1 MNTKAS
7 IFTTLLITSFSIISA
22 QTQLPNSDFEDIH
35 TLELTVTYGDPE
47 DPEAQV
53 LDIAYDS
60 LGQGWT
66 SGNPIN
72 RFLPI
77 EHVFMKDTSFAHSG
91 NHAIVMRTDSIG
103 PVVAVGNVGLGTFD
117 YNEDNPFNSILFGVP
132 FADRPTTFEGWY
144 TYKSV
149 GAVAPDGD
157 ESLINGDSLLISCFL
172 TKWNSNLAKRD
183 TVAFTSWTSNETVED
198 YTNFVLFFHYF
209 SDDMPDSAN
218 VMMLSSSLGYVA
230 DFSQRP
236 YGVKGSTLV
245 VDDLNMNY
253 SPVGL
258 EQKELNASVYAHG
271 KIITIEVLDENG
283 ATSEVKICD
292 VAGRTLHSGN
302 LNAKKQSIELNYSGV
317 AFVVVSSSQGSLARK
332 VYID

>member
-1 MNTKAS
+1 MN
-7 IFTTLLITSFSIISA
+7 FNVLITSILLAMPLSCFSQS
-22 QTQLPNSDFEDIH
+22 QLPNSDFEDIH
-35 TLELTVTYGDPE
+35 TLELTVTYGDPS
-47 DPEAQV
+47 DPETQI
-53 LDIAYDS
+53 LDIEYDS

-258 EQKELNASVYAHG
+258 EHKELDASVYAYG
-271 KIITIEVLDENG
+271 KTITIEVLDENV
-283 ATSEVKICD
+283 ANSEVEICD
-292 VAGRTLHSGN
+292 VAGRTLHLSKLNSNTLSVN
-302 LNAKKQSIELNYSGV
+302 LSYSGV
-317 AFVVVSSSQGSLARK
+317 VFVVVTSQNGSIARK
-332 VYID
+332 LFID